1 MGAPL
6 RKTRFL
12 LSLLLSVF
20 RCLAAAQAH
29 SWVLEEYKA
38 EQVNATHPLLI
49 WTIIQGTSEKSL
61 NKPGVHCKLLLSLW
75 TGCWQGWTSLSWLL
89 SLLRVN
95 AAAPGMTVACG
106 WDHFAPSSSVSTSI
120 STPFL
125 SVSADNPIYLNIYSN
140 LNQTHRDL
148 SRLIFITAASASV
161 GLA

>member
-20 RCLAAAQAH
+20 QCLAAAQTH

-38 EQVNATHPLLI
+38 GQVNATHPLLI
-49 WTIIQGTSEKSL
+49 WTIIQGTSEKPL
-61 NKPGVHCKLLLSLW
+61 NKPWVHCKLLLSLW
-75 TGCWQGWTSLSWLL
+75 TGCWQGWTSLSWVL

-95 AAAPGMTVACG
+95 AAAPGMTLACG

-120 STPFL
+120 STPTKRHVSQSLLTIQYTWTFL
-125 SVSADNPIYLNIYSN
+125 ATWIKPTATSA
-140 LNQTHRDL
+140 
-148 SRLIFITAASASV
+148 
-161 GLA
+161 G